1 MPQMLLF
8 PISITTHETTM
19 IVNINSK
26 SQSTHSHLP
35 DIVTDCEQRLVHS
48 FANDDTMKITCKRI
62 AHSLRLIADQVDKKL
77 CQNSDFN
84 RNLHYLSIRLMLHSI
99 FCTLWTR
106 SLLPYILLF
115 CKTKIFMH

>member
-48 FANDDTMKITCKRI
+48 FANDD
-62 AHSLRLIADQVDKKL
+62 
-77 CQNSDFN
+77 
-84 RNLHYLSIRLMLHSI
+84 
-99 FCTLWTR
+99 
-106 SLLPYILLF
+106 
-115 CKTKIFMH
+115 